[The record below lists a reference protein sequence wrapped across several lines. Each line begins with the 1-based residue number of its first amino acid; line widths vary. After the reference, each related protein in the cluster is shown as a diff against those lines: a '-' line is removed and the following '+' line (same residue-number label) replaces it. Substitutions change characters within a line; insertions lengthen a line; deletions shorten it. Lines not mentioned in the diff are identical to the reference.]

1 VYLVA
6 GPALDTPPPSPYFLL
21 ASADRDEFAERL
33 YRGEVDLEGLR
44 SFLADCVLARG
55 EMSQGLD
62 RIAVEAETPVLDL
75 LDAWRATAAPARLP
89 YLDDISAFLPGDRPL
104 FVTADAYEAACE
116 ASERF
121 GLVSVCE
128 ECGLAED
135 AAAFLWTARAGK
147 TVRSASS
154 SRTTAACG
162 RAAFTPSSSA
172 RRPHDPLLSLRDE
185 AYAARHPG
193 HGSRRA
199 SAGRRGRRGH
209 PPAWGQCHRRR
220 RGHRLRHAGGRAL
233 HVHAG
238 RRGHDARA
246 HGKAGRDGVRRLQR
260 RSARGSP
267 RDVLR
272 ARGRGVDGHLPVA
285 AGGGRRQCL
294 RPSLRGHSGNGGRAD
309 ARPRP
314 LGHHGAP

>member
-1 VYLVA
+1 MVHSGALKSAMTALPTWIEPGDAATLVWHSGRGEGAEGAAVYLVA

-147 TVRSASS
+147 TVRVCFLIQNDGGVWTCRFHPFEFSKE
-154 SRTTAACG
+154 AA
-162 RAAFTPSSSA
+162 
-172 RRPHDPLLSLRDE
+172 
-185 AYAARHPG
+185 
-193 HGSRRA
+193 
-199 SAGRRGRRGH
+199 
-209 PPAWGQCHRRR
+209 
-220 RGHRLRHAGGRAL
+220 
-233 HVHAG
+233 
-238 RRGHDARA
+238 
-246 HGKAGRDGVRRLQR
+246 
-260 RSARGSP
+260 
-267 RDVLR
+267 
-272 ARGRGVDGHLPVA
+272 
-285 AGGGRRQCL
+285 
-294 RPSLRGHSGNGGRAD
+294 
-309 ARPRP
+309 
-314 LGHHGAP
+314 